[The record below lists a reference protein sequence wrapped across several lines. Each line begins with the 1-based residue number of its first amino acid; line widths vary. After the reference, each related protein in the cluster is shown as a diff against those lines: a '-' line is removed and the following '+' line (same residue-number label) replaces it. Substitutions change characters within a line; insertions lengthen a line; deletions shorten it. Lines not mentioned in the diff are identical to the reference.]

1 MDLRSL
7 RFFLAV
13 AREKSFMRA
22 AEVLHHTQPNITR
35 TIKALEEELGGALFI
50 RSPRG
55 VALTPKGEILL
66 RRASEITDMFDQ
78 TQRELSRPDKEGCVT
93 GDVHLAAGET
103 VHMDKIA
110 AVMARVRNE
119 CPGIRFHVHSAN
131 GEEVARRIDL
141 GLCDLGLVFEPFNVT
156 AYAHRRLPWNEK
168 WGVLVCPDHP
178 LAGKEGIA
186 PADLR
191 HQHLIVS
198 DQMWKNRMFEGWYGD
213 GVDQLDIAASY
224 NLVTS
229 GRQMMR
235 AGVGVLLAFD
245 GLAGSDE
252 SLRFIPLSPILQ
264 AAPYLIRKR
273 GVPVAQPVRVFLDA
287 LSSLFETD
295 FVSQ

>member
-13 AREKSFMRA
+13 AREKSFMGA

-50 RSPRG
+50 RSARG
-55 VALTPKGEILL
+55 VTLTPKGESLF
-66 RRASEITDMFDQ
+66 RRATEITDLFDQ
-78 TQRELSRPDKEGCVT
+78 TQRELSRPEKEIGVT

-110 AVMARVRNE
+110 AVMACVREE

-131 GEEVARRIDL
+131 GEEVARRVDL

-156 AYAHRRLPWNEK
+156 PYAHRRLPWDEK
-168 WGVLVCPDHP
+168 WGVLVRDDHP
-178 LAGKEGIA
+178 LAGKAGIA
-186 PADLR
+186 PEDLR
-191 HQHLIVS
+191 RQHLIVS
-198 DQMWKNRMFEGWYGD
+198 SQMWENRVFEGWYGY
-213 GVDQLDIAASY
+213 GVDRLDVVASY

-229 GRQMMR
+229 GRQMMK
-235 AGVGVLLAFD
+235 AGIGVLLTFE
-245 GLAGSDE
+245 GLAGSNE
-252 SLRFIPLSPILQ
+252 GVRFIPLTPSLR

-273 GVPVAQPVRVFLDA
+273 GAPVAPPVRVFLDA
-287 LSSLFETD
+287 LNSHISPTLSSG
-295 FVSQ
+295 